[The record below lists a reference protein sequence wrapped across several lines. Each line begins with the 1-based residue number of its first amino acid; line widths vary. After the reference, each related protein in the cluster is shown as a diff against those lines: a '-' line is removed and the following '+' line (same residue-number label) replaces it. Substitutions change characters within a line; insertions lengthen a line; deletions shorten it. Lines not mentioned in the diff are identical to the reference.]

1 MATTTMEDYWHDVKE
16 AVQYAKSISFD
27 GCHKIYL
34 AMDDTQAEWFKANYN
49 GEGCDDRTFVGT
61 PEEMFALLQ
70 EWYENSCSLKFI
82 QSVTTNE
89 DDPNEGFESLIPKV
103 PTTKKKTNTKTRTIN
118 MSKIICQRTFTYDV
132 EEVKTLFGTSTMTR
146 P

>member
-1 MATTTMEDYWHDVKE
+1 MKGNTMATTTMEDYWHDVKE

-89 DDPNEGFESLIPKV
+89 DDPNEGFESLIP
-103 PTTKKKTNTKTRTIN
+103 
-118 MSKIICQRTFTYDV
+118 QGAHDEDEDEDEDY
-132 EEVKTLFGTSTMTR
+132 
-146 P
+146 